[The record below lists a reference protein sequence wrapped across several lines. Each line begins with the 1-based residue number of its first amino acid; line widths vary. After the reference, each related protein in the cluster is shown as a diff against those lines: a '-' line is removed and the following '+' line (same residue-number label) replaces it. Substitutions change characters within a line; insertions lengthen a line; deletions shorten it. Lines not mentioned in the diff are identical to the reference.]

1 MLLPVQL
8 KAVVDEMETGTDEW
22 RAFINR
28 KTGELVSLSG
38 EELRAAE
45 SDDPPDE
52 DWEAERAETARR
64 VLDDD
69 DFIQLPS
76 QYDIHEYEIMR
87 RFCRLRDDEAE
98 RDELLDAIAG
108 RGAFRMFKSTIRRR
122 GIEQEWY
129 RYRDRA
135 LRRIAAEFLEA
146 EGIPYV
152 DDEAGAAAS

>member
-1 MLLPVQL
+1 
-8 KAVVDEMETGTDEW
+8 
-22 RAFINR
+22 
-28 KTGELVSLSG
+28 
-38 EELRAAE
+38 
-45 SDDPPDE
+45 
-52 DWEAERAETARR
+52 
-64 VLDDD
+64 
-69 DFIQLPS
+69 
-76 QYDIHEYEIMR
+76 MR